1 MENLKNTNE
10 NGQSSRGKKALDVKE
25 NFENFENIEF
35 NSENISENSVVE
47 NGTDSTYSAE
57 NSELDAMLDDAT
69 TTQEQHKANERDQQ
83 ATPKSKYMP
92 VEQAMDI
99 SLKGLVGLT
108 KMASEYSGR
117 EIEINQNSAML
128 FATLTAPMIQ
138 KYGARI
144 NFDPNKVDLES
155 WMPEMMAL
163 GGIAVVGY
171 PMFKQMQA
179 PLPKTVKNDESEAD
193 SGNQS

>member
-1 MENLKNTNE
+1 MKNLNNTNE
-10 NGQSSRGKKALDVKE
+10 NGQSSRGEQALDIKE
-25 NFENFENIEF
+25 NFENTEF
-35 NSENISENSVVE
+35 KSEKISENPAKE
-47 NGTDSTYSAE
+47 TGTDSMYSAE

-69 TTQEQHKANERDQQ
+69 TTQEQHKANEREQQ

-138 KYGARI
+138 KYGAKI

-163 GGIAVVGY
+163 GGVAVVGY

-179 PLPKTVKNDESEAD
+179 PLPKTVKNDESESD
-193 SGNQS
+193 SGNKS

>member
-1 MENLKNTNE
+1 MKNLNNTNE
-10 NGQSSRGKKALDVKE
+10 NGQSSRGEQALDIKE
-25 NFENFENIEF
+25 SFENTEF
-35 NSENISENSVVE
+35 KSEKISEKPAKE
-47 NGTDSTYSAE
+47 TGTDSMYSAE

-69 TTQEQHKANERDQQ
+69 TTQKQHKANEREQQ

-138 KYGARI
+138 KYGAKI

-163 GGIAVVGY
+163 GGVAVVGY

-179 PLPKTVKNDESEAD
+179 PLPKTVKNDESESD
-193 SGNQS
+193 SGNKS